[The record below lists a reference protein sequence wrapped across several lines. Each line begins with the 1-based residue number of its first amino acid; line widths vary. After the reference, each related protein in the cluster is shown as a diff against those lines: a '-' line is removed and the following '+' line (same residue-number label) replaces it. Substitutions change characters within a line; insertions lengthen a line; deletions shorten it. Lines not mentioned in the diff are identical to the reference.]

1 MRGLFV
7 YAFIIAG
14 VIIGGS
20 GSSAVTDQYEKHTS
34 PMSTGVTEVNYPSS
48 SYDVISES
56 NNEAYRNREAIIHFS
71 HSKEYM
77 DTMLTPVFINM
88 LERNYWLYRFYLYET
103 YKYNNEW
110 RIREDNDSNV
120 AILDYSRRIGP
131 DTIFLVG
138 FVHKQ
143 KLKKSKIAKTVGL
156 GIHHQLTPLI
166 VCGIGTGVGID
177 KEYPD
182 FRVTAAIQFSF

>member
-1 MRGLFV
+1 M
-7 YAFIIAG
+7 AA

-20 GSSAVTDQYEKHTS
+20 GSFAVTNRHERSTS
-34 PMSTGVTEVNYPSS
+34 STSTGIKEVTYPDS
-48 SYDVISES
+48 SYNMFSER
-56 NNEAYRNREAIIHFS
+56 NNEAYLDGEAIIHFS
-71 HSKEYM
+71 NSKQHM
-77 DTMLTPVFINM
+77 DTMLNPVFVNM
-88 LERNYWLYRFYLYET
+88 LERNYWLYRLYLYET
-103 YKYNNEW
+103 YKYNNQW
-110 RIREDNDSNV
+110 RIREDSASNV

-131 DTIFLVG
+131 DTTLLVG

-166 VCGIGTGVGID
+166 ICGIGTGVGID

-182 FRVTAAIQFSF
+182 FRVTAAFQFSF